1 MHPLVTRLTPLA
13 LLAGTG
19 IAFAGWTAFQTTK
32 PKPVPALASVP
43 NQGPWSVRISA
54 SGLIE
59 GQGEDTVVGVPEA
72 ALVTEVA
79 VKIGQAV
86 KAGDLLIRLDD
97 RVARA
102 ELAVAE
108 AQLAAARAQLARLA
122 SLPRAE
128 DAEPYAARVLVAE
141 AQLSEAKVRRVRV
154 DQLFER
160 NAVSADEVDVRRSA
174 EAIAK
179 ANLASAKADLEHV
192 RLKAWEPDLANA
204 RAEIVRAE
212 AQAEAARVRLSRLE
226 VRSPRNATV
235 TALNVAVGNLA
246 APGDTAL
253 MTLADLDRLLVR
265 VEIDESQA
273 WKFRPGAA
281 GKGWLRG
288 DSAKPVDL
296 AFERIEPRAAARR
309 AIPGKPGERL
319 DSRAVQVLYRL
330 VEPPAYLRPGLLLE
344 IDLEGAGAGTPAAA
358 APAPAPTQTPTAPLP

>member
-13 LLAGTG
+13 LLAGVG

-32 PKPVPALASVP
+32 PKPVPPLAAVP
-43 NQGPWSVRISA
+43 NQGPWNLRISA

-59 GQGEDTVVGVPEA
+59 GRGEDTVVGVPEA
-72 ALVTEVA
+72 ALVTEVG
-79 VKIGQAV
+79 VRIGQRV

-97 RVARA
+97 RIARA

-108 AQLAAARAQLARLA
+108 AQLTAARAQLARLA
-122 SLPRAE
+122 AMPRIE

-179 ANLASAKADLEHV
+179 ANLASAKADLEHI
-192 RLKAWEPDLANA
+192 RLKAWEPDLAGA
-204 RAEIVRAE
+204 RAEVARAE
-212 AQAEAARVRLSRLE
+212 AQVEAARVRLSRLA
-226 VRSPRNATV
+226 VRSPRDATV
-235 TALNVAVGNLA
+235 TSLTVAVGNLA
-246 APGDTAL
+246 APGDTTL
-253 MTLADLDRLLVR
+253 MTLADLDSLLVR

-288 DSAKPVDL
+288 DTSKPVDL
-296 AFERIEPRAAARR
+296 AFERVEPRAAARR

-319 DSRAVQVLYRL
+319 DSRAMQTLYRL
-330 VEPPAYLRPGLLLE
+330 VDPPEYLRPGLLLE
-344 IDLEGAGAGTPAAA
+344 VDLEGSA
-358 APAPAPTQTPTAPLP
+358 APAPRSRTVAVEAATTSVAVP